1 VTLVD
6 AFFFSILKLNK
17 KNRNDFFLCVRC
29 FIVFVEL
36 LGYKQLCRE
45 EGSNSDEEQDEGGLV
60 RKAHVMADLHRYHSG
75 IHLEGI

>member
-1 VTLVD
+1 MTLVD
-6 AFFFSILKLNK
+6 AFFFSILKLYK
-17 KNRNDFFLCVRC
+17 KIGMNFLWVCC